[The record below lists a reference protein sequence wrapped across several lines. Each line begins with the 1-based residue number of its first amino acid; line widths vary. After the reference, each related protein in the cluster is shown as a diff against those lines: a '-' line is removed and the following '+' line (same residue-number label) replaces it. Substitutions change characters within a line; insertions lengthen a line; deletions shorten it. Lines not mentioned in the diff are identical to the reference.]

1 VGGKCGNYIRTSAQ
15 WQLMRRNN
23 VRFKHQRLHSWFTTF
38 VRLFSREY
46 PTHDDVTLNV
56 TSKKRISEL
65 MCLREQ
71 TNAAHK

>member
-1 VGGKCGNYIRTSAQ
+1 MINYFCPSVLERI
-15 WQLMRRNN
+15 
-23 VRFKHQRLHSWFTTF
+23 
-38 VRLFSREY
+38 